1 VSRSVLHRVGCL
13 ALASLLTASA
23 CAQSAPHEWKLSTAL
38 GPAYPQGRGG
48 EAWAQLVKERSGGRL
63 SVKHYPG
70 ATLVQRDPA
79 REFAALRDGAVDL
92 AVASAS
98 NWGAQVKELNLIA
111 LPWLFSD
118 TKAVERA
125 LAGEVG
131 TRLAAALETA
141 GVVPLAAAP
150 DAFRELATRRAVHAP
165 ADLAGQRLRAQ
176 LSPLLTD
183 TLLALG
189 ALPASMGT
197 VEARAALAQGTLD
210 GELISVGAFEASR
223 LYANGIPHLLLWGGC
238 ADALF
243 FVVSRK
249 LWDALPES
257 DRDLLRQT
265 ARDAAHEAAEL
276 ARRQGDDDVLARLA
290 RDGAKVTR
298 LTQTGKAPFQEKSR
312 RAYDK
317 WASIVGEDLVRAAEA
332 AAR

>member
-1 VSRSVLHRVGCL
+1 MPRSVLHRIGCL
-13 ALASLLTASA
+13 ALASVLTASA
-23 CAQSAPHEWKLSTAL
+23 CAQSAPREWKLSTAL

-48 EAWAQLVKERSGGRL
+48 EAWARLIGERSGGRL
-63 SVKHYPG
+63 AVKHYPG
-70 ATLVQRDPA
+70 AALVQRDPA
-79 REFAALRDGAVDL
+79 REFAALRDGAIDL

-118 TKAVERA
+118 AKAVERV
-125 LAGEVG
+125 LAGEAG
-131 TRLAAALETA
+131 TRLAAALEAA
-141 GVVPLAAAP
+141 GVVALAAAP

-189 ALPASMGT
+189 ALPAGMGT

-210 GELISVGAFEASR
+210 GEVIPVGAFEASR
-223 LYANGIPHLLLWGGC
+223 LYANGVPHLLLWGGC

-249 LWDALPES
+249 LWDGLPES
-257 DRDLLRQT
+257 DRELLRQT
-265 ARDAAHEAAEL
+265 ARDAAREAAEL
-276 ARRQGDDDVLARLA
+276 ARRQSDDDVLARLA

-298 LTQTGKAPFQEKSR
+298 LTQTGKAPFEEKTR
-312 RAYDK
+312 GAYDK
-317 WASIVGEDLVRAAEA
+317 WAAIVGEDLVRAAEA